1 MRGPQFRLNVSVV
14 AVLLWLCAG
23 VAYANVYPSGV
34 TVDTAGFNEKCGTLK
49 VSYVLNEDAD
59 GGHPNPGD
67 PGVKIEVLDVSDPE
81 NPFVVRTVTI
91 ARQKKGTHTFEWD
104 GREDDGSRADNGTD
118 RYAVKIT
125 AADQGYSVWTQI
137 SLDQTTTS
145 FYVPVGLSVNRN
157 AGSLH
162 YGSVYVSNAT
172 TGTTAYG
179 RANPEGIYRLKADMT
194 EINSGTAGV
203 TWGGT
208 SGPWKSA
215 IGTDDRVYVTDLSN
229 DLVFDVA
236 PDLSAAVQ
244 LIDASNRTT
253 NQWVGG
259 VVVEGTQ
266 AAGNRKIYLAN
277 VNYND
282 TARKGLIQYT
292 LDANPTVT
300 ASDTG
305 VQYIGP
311 SYYSFYPYDY
321 VRDSVGDWYGTQYR
335 YDPSQAEAIAK
346 FLDSTTLP
354 INTAFWT
361 TPKVAPYNGGYC
373 LDICE
378 ERGWVA
384 YGNYYDGFVHVF
396 NTADGS
402 YIDGFDAG
410 SRMRDIAFDAA
421 GNIYTVDNSTEWLR
435 VWSPDDGA
443 NSKDYT
449 TAVVSLGKT
458 DTGGPSITV
467 QPTDVVFCPL
477 GTANLSV
484 TATGSAPADLTY
496 QWKKNG
502 KALTDGTQEDGAVV
516 SGATIANLTLS
527 NVPDSYAG
535 SVITVVVCDQTG
547 ADTGVVVSGPA
558 ILKVG
563 MSFIEQP
570 ASQTICQNTN
580 VSFSVGVEGSGT
592 ITYQWEKDPVETP
605 GPQVEE
611 WALID
616 GATSSTLSLTNVPA
630 TESGSRYRCGVRD
643 ACNPAPSFEPRY
655 SEVAT
660 LIVRDGPTIT
670 HVGYGATL
678 SPGASHKLLCD
689 ITAVTGNATFQ
700 WKKDTVPIPGATN
713 SYYWIINANCDTD
726 GGVYSCE
733 VTDDC
738 GTKERNTAYTTA
750 LCEIIVGVTAEV
762 CGNDLDDD
770 CDGLLNC
777 DDPDCDND
785 PNCVPPCPVP
795 FADVDGDE
803 DVDQTDF
810 ATLQLC
816 FTGQDQAIPA
826 ANADLCR
833 CLNWDGDLD
842 IDGDDVSKFEACAS
856 GPGVVAS
863 KTCAPYPT
871 GDVVINEI
879 SYDMFTAAGGTD
891 TDDDEFVELYNRG
904 TEAVDI
910 SGWTLRASPG
920 NDYIIGGSTWLAAGD
935 YYVIGSGSVPEVD
948 LIISTTD
955 IWANDETAI
964 ELLDKNQTVKDTVI
978 YERYWDGG
986 PAVPSPE
993 GGAWGQFGTAT
1004 DKQSLARYKDGLD
1017 TGNNGYDF
1025 GLRPLTPGK
1034 DNLTGGLEPPT
1045 GKIETIYTVPDVDTL
1060 MVGALVDGLTS
1071 SCTEATVINPTV
1083 GGAGNPNPLAIAA
1096 SPQGGNAIIV
1106 ADLPGG
1112 DMVAS
1117 NDVFQGGASYDLW
1130 VYLDTTTYG
1139 VGGGE
1144 STTYGIVGTTDFVYR
1159 FPNPDSAAG
1168 FGGDVV
1174 TSNGNTGV
1182 GWVYQKET
1190 DTSEPDL
1197 MSLSLCDFGPGGD
1210 SSNGPLTPADWDV
1223 KATLDMKEAGRGTGW
1238 YRLKLKYTSDTG
1250 LVEASVSNVEAGGSF
1265 TYSTSFQTQIGLV
1278 GSFYVGYRESLLNT
1292 DGSGPR
1298 EKLRPATFDS
1308 VAP

>member
-34 TVDTAGFNEKCGTLK
+34 SVDASTLNDTCGTLK
-49 VSYVLNEDAD
+49 VEYVLNEDAD

-67 PGVKIEVLDVSDPE
+67 PGVKIEVLDVVSDPE

-91 ARQKKGTHTFEWD
+91 ARQKKGTHIFEWD

-137 SLDQTTTS
+137 SVDQTSTS
-145 FYVPVGLSVNRN
+145 FYGPRGVSVNRN
-157 AGSLH
+157 LGSPY
-162 YGSVYVSNAT
+162 YGNVYVSSSVEAT
-172 TGTTAYG
+172 TTFG
-179 RANPEGIYRLKADMT
+179 RACIKGLYLLKADMS
-194 EINSGTAGV
+194 EVSSGTAGV
-203 TWGGT
+203 TWGST
-208 SGPWKSA
+208 SSGPWRSA
-215 IGTDDRVYVTDLSN
+215 IGTDDRVYVTDLAN
-229 DLVFDVA
+229 DLVYDVA
-236 PDLSAAVQ
+236 PDLSSAVQ
-244 LIDASNRTT
+244 LITAANRTA
-253 NQWVGG
+253 NQWVGA

-266 AAGNRKIYLAN
+266 AAGNRKIYLVN

-292 LDANPTVT
+292 LGANPTVT

-311 SYYSFYPYDY
+311 SYYTYYPYDF
-321 VRDSVGDWYGTQYR
+321 VRDSVGDWYGSQYR

-361 TPKVAPYNGGYC
+361 TPKVAPYNGGWC
-373 LDICE
+373 LDIYE
-378 ERGWVA
+378 EKGWVA
-384 YGNYYDGFVHVF
+384 YGNVYDGWVHVF
-396 NTADGS
+396 NMADGS

-410 SRMRDIAFDAA
+410 SVMRDIAFDAA
-421 GNIYTVDNSTEWLR
+421 GNIYTVDNMTEWLKA
-435 VWSPDDGA
+435 WSPDDGA

-527 NVPDSYAG
+527 NVPASYAG
-535 SVITVVVCDQTG
+535 SVMTVVVCDQTG

-605 GPQVEE
+605 GPQVEN

-630 TESGSRYRCGVRD
+630 TESGSRYRCAVRD
-643 ACNPAPSFEPRY
+643 ACNPAPSFEPTY
-655 SEVAT
+655 STVAT

-810 ATLQLC
+810 ATLQFC
-816 FTGQDQAIPA
+816 FTGQDVAIPA
-826 ANADLCR
+826 ANVDLCR

-842 IDGDDVSKFEACAS
+842 VDGDDVSKFEACAS

-871 GDVVINEI
+871 GDVVINEV
-879 SYDMFTAAGGTD
+879 SYDMFTATGGAD

-904 TEAVDI
+904 AEAVDI
-910 SGWTLRASPG
+910 AGWTLRATPG
-920 NDYIIGGSTWLAAGD
+920 SDIIIPATAGGPTWLAPGD
-935 YYVIGSGSVPEVD
+935 YYVIGSGNFPTTD

-964 ELLDKNQTVKDTVI
+964 ELLDRNQTVKDTVI
-978 YERYWDGG
+978 YERYLTGE
-986 PAVPSPE
+986 PSVPSPE
-993 GGAWGQFGTAT
+993 GGAWGAFGTTAAGQ
-1004 DKQSLARYKDGLD
+1004 QSLARYLDGVD
-1017 TGNNGYDF
+1017 TNVNGYDF
-1025 GLRPLTPGK
+1025 GLRPRTPGAN
-1034 DNLTGGLEPPT
+1034 NLTGGLEPPLGVVIT
-1045 GKIETIYTVPDVDTL
+1045 AYTVPSDVDTL
-1060 MVGALVDGLTS
+1060 LPNSTVSGLLGS
-1071 SCTEATVINPTV
+1071 FSNAVVINP
-1083 GGAGNPNPLAIAA
+1083 AIDQTLDPTTKNSNVIPA
-1096 SPQGGNAIIV
+1096 SPQGGNAILV
-1106 ADLPGG
+1106 ADTPGG

-1130 VYLDTTTYG
+1130 VYLDTQPYG
-1139 VGGGE
+1139 QGGGE
-1144 STTYGIVGTTDFVYR
+1144 STTYGIVGTTDYLYS
-1159 FPNPDSAAG
+1159 FPNPDVAAG
-1168 FGGDVV
+1168 FGGDAV
-1174 TSNGNTGV
+1174 TTNGNTGL

-1210 SSNGPLTPADWDV
+1210 SSNGTWNVITSISLTGQPS
-1223 KATLDMKEAGRGTGW
+1223 GW
-1238 YRLKLKYTSDTG
+1238 HRLKLSYNATTG
-1250 LVEASVSNVEAGGSF
+1250 AVHAEFDAQTFDF
-1265 TYSTSFQTQIGLV
+1265 TTTTGLV
-1278 GSFYVGYRESLLNT
+1278 GSFYVGYRESVLGA
-1292 DGSGPR
+1292 DGTYSM
-1298 EKLRPATFDS
+1298 LRPATFDS